1 MNSYDPKRQLG
12 SEPSPEVTD
21 HAQGFYALFAVV
33 GLMLIGLLI
42 WSV

>member
-1 MNSYDPKRQLG
+1 MTYNPERQLG
-12 SEPSPEVTD
+12 SEPSPELIN
-21 HAQGFYALFAVV
+21 HAKGLYAMFAVV

>member
-1 MNSYDPKRQLG
+1 MTYDPERQLG
-12 SEPSPEVTD
+12 SEPSPELTN
-21 HAQGFYALFAVV
+21 HAQGLYAMFAVV

>member
-1 MNSYDPKRQLG
+1 MTYNPKRQLG
-12 SEPSPEVTD
+12 GEPSPEQTN